1 MMIAVTGATGQLGR
15 ILVAKLKEKGAGDLL
30 ALVRSPQK
38 AADLGV
44 PARAFDY
51 DSPDAAALAGV
62 ETLMLIS
69 GSELGQRERQHKAVI
84 AAAKEAGVK
93 RIVYTSL
100 LRADSS
106 PLSLAPEHVATEAA
120 LKDSGLAVTIL
131 RNGWYTEN
139 YLASVPA
146 ALEHG
151 AFVGAAGEGR
161 ISSASRADY
170 AEAAAVVLTGAGHE
184 GRTYE
189 LSGDAAYTL
198 ADLAAELSAQTG
210 KTIPY
215 VNMTVEEYAKVLEG
229 AGFPAPVAAAY
240 AGFDGAAAAGALH
253 DEGKTLSE
261 LISRPTTTLAQS
273 VRLALG

>member
-1 MMIAVTGATGQLGR
+1 MIAVTGATGQLGR